1 MMRRNIW
8 TLSIFLQV
16 RDTLVMFVERF
27 PSHVMLLPV
36 TCPVIIEEINKL
48 ILDTYMNFYCDV
60 ILKSKSF

>member
-8 TLSIFLQV
+8 TLSIFLLV
-16 RDTLVMFVERF
+16 RDALVMFVERF

-48 ILDTYMNFYCDV
+48 ILDTYMNFY
-60 ILKSKSF
+60 